1 MADKPTEAQKR
12 ASAKYKAANIK
23 QVKIELNKNSYDDML
38 IDAHLGQKENKQ
50 RYIKELILQDIKNG
64 N

>member
-1 MADKPTEAQKR
+1 MESKTTEAQKK

-38 IDAHLGQKENKQ
+38 IDAHLAAQDNKQ
-50 RYIKELILQDIKNG
+50 KYIKDLILQDIKNG
-64 N
+64 K